1 MNLPNVL
8 TASRLFLAPVFFVLF
23 MYGSS
28 MGLPAQFVV
37 PALWVLLIVIE
48 LTDLFDGMAARRLKI
63 VSGFGKLFDP
73 FTDVLARITYFVC
86 FAWAGI
92 MPLWILMIILYREFG
107 INFLRMLLV
116 ERGIAM
122 GARPGGKLKAIVY
135 MAAGLV
141 SLLQWSLA
149 AFTLDVPK
157 ALVILVSVSYVAA
170 AILSV
175 SSFLDYVI
183 QFRKYRAKA

>member
-23 MYGSS
+23 MYGNA
-28 MGLPAQFVV
+28 MGLPAQLVV
-37 PALWVLLIVIE
+37 PALWLLLIVIE
-48 LTDLFDGMAARRLKI
+48 LTDLFDGMAARKLKI

-73 FTDVLARITYFVC
+73 FTDVLARITYFIC
-86 FAWAGI
+86 FAWVGI
-92 MPLWILMIILYREFG
+92 MPLWILLIILYREFG

-116 ERGIAM
+116 EQGIAM
-122 GARPGGKLKAIVY
+122 GARSGGKLKAIVY
-135 MAAGLV
+135 VVAGLV
-141 SLLQWSLA
+141 SLLVWSLA
-149 AFTLDVPK
+149 QFSIEVPR
-157 ALVILVSVSYVAA
+157 ALSVLVTVSYVSA

-175 SSFLDYVI
+175 SSFIDYVI

>member
-1 MNLPNVL
+1 
-8 TASRLFLAPVFFVLF
+8 
-23 MYGSS
+23 MYGNA
-28 MGLPAQFVV
+28 MGLPAQAVV

-48 LTDLFDGMAARRLKI
+48 LTDLFDGMAARKLKI

-73 FTDVLARITYFVC
+73 FTDVLARITYFIC
-86 FAWAGI
+86 FAWVGI
-92 MPLWILMIILYREFG
+92 MPLWILLIIIYREFG

-122 GARPGGKLKAIVY
+122 GARSGGKLKAVVY
-135 MAAGLV
+135 MVAGLASLLLW
-141 SLLQWSLA
+141 SLLQFSV
-149 AFTLDVPK
+149 DVPK
-157 ALVILVSVSYVAA
+157 ALGMLVTLIYVLA

-175 SSFLDYVI
+175 SSFLDYVN

>member
-1 MNLPNVL
+1 
-8 TASRLFLAPVFFVLF
+8 
-23 MYGSS
+23 
-28 MGLPAQFVV
+28 
-37 PALWVLLIVIE
+37 
-48 LTDLFDGMAARRLKI
+48 MAARKLKI

-86 FAWAGI
+86 FAWVGI
-92 MPLWILMIILYREFG
+92 MPLWILVIILYREFG

-122 GARPGGKLKAIVY
+122 GARSGGKLKAVVY
-135 MAAGLV
+135 VVAGLV
-141 SLLQWSLA
+141 SLLVWSLMQFSMEVPRA
-149 AFTLDVPK
+149 LSIFVTL
-157 ALVILVSVSYVAA
+157 SYVLA

-175 SSFLDYVI
+175 SSFLDYVN

>member
-8 TASRLFLAPVFFVLF
+8 TASRLFLAPIFFVLF
-23 MYGSS
+23 MYGNRL
-28 MGLPAQFVV
+28 GLPVTFVV
-37 PALWVLLIVIE
+37 PALWALLVVIE
-48 LTDLFDGMAARRLKI
+48 LTDLFDGMAARKLKI

-73 FTDVLARITYFVC
+73 FTDVLARISYFVC

-107 INFLRMLLV
+107 INLLRMLLV

-122 GARPGGKLKAIVY
+122 GARSGGKLKAIVY
-135 MAAGLV
+135 MVAGLV
-141 SLLQWSLA
+141 SLLLWSLLQFSVA
-149 AFTLDVPK
+149 VPE
-157 ALVILVSVSYVAA
+157 ALSVVVTVSYVLA

-183 QFRKYRAKA
+183 QFRKYRPKA

>member
-1 MNLPNVL
+1 MNLPNLL
-8 TASRLFLAPVFFVLF
+8 TASRIFLAPVFFVLF
-23 MYGSS
+23 MYGSA
-28 MGLPAQFVV
+28 MGLPAKLVV
-37 PALWVLLIVIE
+37 PALWVLLIIIE
-48 LTDLFDGMAARRLKI
+48 LTDLFDGMAARKLKI

-86 FAWAGI
+86 FAWVGI
-92 MPLWILMIILYREFG
+92 MPLWILVIILYREFG

-122 GARPGGKLKAIVY
+122 GARSGGKLKAVVY
-135 MAAGLV
+135 VVAGLV
-141 SLLQWSLA
+141 SLLVWSLMQFSMEVPRA
-149 AFTLDVPK
+149 LSIFVTL
-157 ALVILVSVSYVAA
+157 SYVLA

-175 SSFLDYVI
+175 SSFLDYVN

>member
-23 MYGSS
+23 MYGNA
-28 MGLPAQFVV
+28 MGLPAQAVV

-48 LTDLFDGMAARRLKI
+48 LTDLFDGMAARKLKI

-73 FTDVLARITYFVC
+73 FTDVLARITYFIC
-86 FAWAGI
+86 FAWVGI
-92 MPLWILMIILYREFG
+92 MPLWILLIIIYREFG

-122 GARPGGKLKAIVY
+122 GARSGGKLKAVVY
-135 MAAGLV
+135 MVAGLASLLLW
-141 SLLQWSLA
+141 SLLQFSV
-149 AFTLDVPK
+149 DVPK
-157 ALVILVSVSYVAA
+157 ALGMLVTLIYVLA

-175 SSFLDYVI
+175 SSFLDYVN